1 LSGSPGRS
9 STARRRLALA
19 AALIVIAAI
28 TLFAAIELIP
38 QSDDDRTAPS
48 AKQTIH
54 QPAGAGEPRLVE
66 ITLRSAAVG
75 DQRPIEVLWPS
86 GPPKRRPLL
95 VFLHGHGQPLSSFT
109 ENPAVLDAMARMG
122 ERAPI
127 VAFPDGGYDS
137 YWHDRNGGDWATYV
151 LDEAVPTLARRFA
164 PHPRLVAI
172 GGISM
177 GGFGA
182 YHLGLR
188 RAARFCA
195 IGGHSAALWFDSS
208 EAFDGAFD
216 SRADFRR
223 TDVIAAVRSD
233 PGAFGDTPTWNDIGR
248 NDPFFAGNLAFVSAL
263 RESGTHLTAR
273 VWPGGHDY
281 AYWDRHWP
289 DYLRFYADALER
301 C

>member
-1 LSGSPGRS
+1 M
-9 STARRRLALA
+9 AIIA
-19 AALIVIAAI
+19 IAAI
-28 TLFAAIELIP
+28 ALLAAIELIP
-38 QSDDDRTAPS
+38 SSDDERTAPS
-48 AKQTIH
+48 TRQTVA
-54 QPAGAGEPRLVE
+54 QPADAGEPRLVE
-66 ITLRSAAVG
+66 LTLPSEAVG
-75 DQRPIEVLWPS
+75 DQSPIEVLVPA
-86 GPPKRRPLL
+86 GPPQRRPLL

-109 ENPAVLDAMARMG
+109 ENPAVLDAMARMD

-137 YWHDRNGGDWATYV
+137 YWHDRDGGNWATYV
-151 LDEAVPTLARRFA
+151 LEEAVPMLARRFA
-164 PHPRLVAI
+164 PNRHLVAI

-208 EAFDGAFD
+208 EAFEGAFD
-216 SRADFRR
+216 DRADFRR
-223 TDVIAAVRSD
+223 SDVIAAVRAD
-233 PGAFGDTPTWNDIGR
+233 PEAFGDTPLWNDIGR
-248 NDPFFAGNLAFVSAL
+248 NDPFLAGNLAFVSAL
-263 RESGTHLTAR
+263 RGAGAGLTAR